1 MSVLTIS
8 SHCMSN
14 STIISLIERY
24 SSGPLTP
31 EEEVILT
38 EWLKHVQAAE
48 FHETLDQCVIVPER
62 IRNYP
67 VMSPAFAQRLES
79 GLDELH
85 STPVRTLP
93 WRKWTAAAAAAILLV
108 SAGYYFMRR
117 PAVQHDAPPA
127 TVKLNDV
134 PPGGDGAILTLADGR
149 QIVLDSTANG
159 KLAMDGNAAI
169 TKTGNGQLVYKRA
182 TSAEL
187 RATSQIVYNT
197 LTTPKGKKAV
207 LTLADGTRVWL
218 NALSSIKFP
227 TNFTGKDRTVEITGE
242 AYFEVAKNASMAFFV
257 RKSGSN
263 YGVQVLGTSFN
274 VNAYDDEDAIRT
286 TLLDGSVRVYNGAA
300 SGLLKP
306 GQQAASIGKG
316 GLDVVGDANIEN
328 VMAWKNGVFHFER
341 SDIGTVMR
349 QIARWYDVDVTY
361 KGAITDHFGGT
372 ISRDVNVSQVF
383 NMLEMTGHVRF
394 SIEGRKI
401 TVMP

>member
-1 MSVLTIS
+1 MSVLIIS

-31 EEEVILT
+31 EDEVILT
-38 EWLKHVQAAE
+38 TWLKSVSAAE

-79 GLDELH
+79 GLDEL
-85 STPVRTLP
+85 SSAPVRTLS
-93 WRKWTAAAAAAILLV
+93 WRKWTAAAAVILLV
-108 SAGYYFMRR
+108 SVGYYFMRQ
-117 PAVQHDAPPA
+117 PAVQHDAPPVI
-127 TVKLNDV
+127 VKANDV
-134 PPGGDGAILTLADGR
+134 APGGDGAILTLADGR

-159 KLAMDGNAAI
+159 KLATDGNAAI
-169 TKTGNGQLVYKRA
+169 TKTGSGQVEYKTA
-182 TSAEL
+182 TSYKL
-187 RATSQIVYNT
+187 QATREMVYNT
-197 LTTPKGKKAV
+197 LTTPRGKKAA
-207 LTLADGTRVWL
+207 LTLADGTHVWL

-227 TNFTGKDRTVEITGE
+227 TNFTGKDRIVEITGE

-257 RKSGSN
+257 RKSRSD

-274 VNAYDDEDAIRT
+274 INTYDDEDAIRT
-286 TLLDGSVRVYNGAA
+286 TLLDGSVRVNQGAA
-300 SGLLKP
+300 SSLLKP
-306 GQQAASIGKG
+306 GQQAVSNGKG
-316 GLDVVGDANIEN
+316 LIDVVNDANLEN
-328 VMAWKNGVFHFER
+328 VLAWKNGVFHFER

-361 KGAITDHFGGT
+361 KGKITDHFGGT
-372 ISRDVNVSQVF
+372 ISRDVNVSRVF
-383 NMLEMTGHVRF
+383 EMLEMTGHVRF
-394 SIEGRKI
+394 SIEGRKV